1 VPDVHF
7 ALNFL
12 ADHFAGLATYQIDH
26 PMNIASGVLHFTSIV
41 QKVQRRFVRVL
52 ISNVEKMK
60 YEKKF
65 PNMIPK
71 PPSLDDLV
79 LATSHNLEIS
89 SSMFRCLDCSG
100 AVSKTSTNVKNWL
113 KAKCS
118 ALPYDDRQGLVPIP
132 KWHLIQ
138 IGNTV
143 PHSTHDLHTHRGIVI
158 CKVCGAIGVKKC
170 KLLVGPCRLHC
181 TVATRKSLDNL
192 MTGVLPPSVKT
203 WPRRPNLGVWHAP
216 VLPSCLPCSIVPLPV
231 AQIDTNDEVLESSMR
246 VRVPTSLDDSD
257 IELVEEDPE

>member
-1 VPDVHF
+1 MVVSKVPQGILRIVSDSEINVSLFYKKRRDALGSANGELWRLIFQNLDDKPLTLKLYWVPGHLDTDVSKVKEPVPDVHF

-100 AVSKTSTNVKNWL
+100 AVSRTSTNVKNWL

-143 PHSTHDLHTHRGIVI
+143 PHSTHDLHTQRGIVI
-158 CKVCGAIGVKKC
+158 CKVCGAIGV
-170 KLLVGPCRLHC
+170 
-181 TVATRKSLDNL
+181 
-192 MTGVLPPSVKT
+192 
-203 WPRRPNLGVWHAP
+203 
-216 VLPSCLPCSIVPLPV
+216 
-231 AQIDTNDEVLESSMR
+231 
-246 VRVPTSLDDSD
+246 
-257 IELVEEDPE
+257 